1 MAKAK
6 ADIRSLARSHTE
18 SAIKT
23 LAGIMNEPRA
33 PAAARVSA
41 AEALLSRGWGKATQF
56 TELTI
61 NRNAKQLSD
70 DELANI
76 ATGSSDGTADE
87 AEATQVTH

>member
-6 ADIRSLARSHTE
+6 TDIRSLARSHTDA
-18 SAIKT
+18 AIKT
-23 LAGIMNEPRA
+23 LVGIMNQPNAA
-33 PAAARVSA
+33 PAARVSA

-61 NRNAKQLSD
+61 NRSAKQLSD

-76 ATGSSDGTADE
+76 ASGSSEGTADE
-87 AEATQVTH
+87 AEAPQVTH